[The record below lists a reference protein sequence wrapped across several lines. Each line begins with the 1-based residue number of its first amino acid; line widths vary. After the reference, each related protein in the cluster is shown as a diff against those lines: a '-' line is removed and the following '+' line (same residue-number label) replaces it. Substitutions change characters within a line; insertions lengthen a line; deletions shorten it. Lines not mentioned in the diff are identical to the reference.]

1 MKVALISP
9 SKEHLHELGRVL
21 HDLSHHAILVEGGKS
36 KMREV
41 VEAEQP
47 DILLVEGMCCDPAEL
62 TQVEYVTTHH
72 PQVAVV
78 LLCPSTTPEFLLNS
92 MRAGV
97 REVLTAPISP
107 VVLQSAIERIAN
119 RLRVSRGSTSG
130 RVLAFIGCKGGSGA
144 TFLATNLGAQL
155 AAQHSVLLIDL
166 NLQFGDALS
175 FVHDGAPV
183 TTLADMAR
191 EIDRLDASFLSTC
204 AVKISPNFSVLAAPD
219 DPAKAMEVKP
229 EHVDAIIAMASSRYD
244 FVLIDLGRAIDS
256 VTVKALDRTNT
267 IFTVMQA
274 SVPGVRNA
282 QKLLTV
288 FRSLGYGIDRV
299 EVIVNRFE
307 RSGEIGVTE
316 IERALGKLAIH
327 TVPNSYKLVSAAIN
341 HGDPLANSARN
352 NPVSRNLAEFA
363 RNLSPA
369 PQADAR
375 SLFGRLLA
383 RANA

>member
-9 SKEHLHELGRVL
+9 SKEHLHELGQVL
-21 HDLSHHAILVEGGKS
+21 HGFSHQAILVEGGKS

-41 VEAEQP
+41 VERDQP

-62 TQVEYVTTHH
+62 SPVEYVTTHH

-107 VVLQSAIERIAN
+107 TLLQAAIERIAN
-119 RLRVSRGSTSG
+119 RLRVSRGSTHG
-130 RVLAFIGCKGGSGA
+130 RVLAFIGCKGGSGS

-175 FVHDGAPV
+175 FVHDGHPV
-183 TTLADMAR
+183 TTLSDMAR
-191 EIDRLDASFLSTC
+191 EIERLDATFLSSS
-204 AVKISPNFSVLAAPD
+204 AVKVAPNFSVLAAPE
-219 DPAKAMEVKP
+219 DPAQAMEIKP
-229 EHVDAIIAMASSRYD
+229 EHVDAIIALASSRYD
-244 FVLIDLGRAIDS
+244 FVLLDLGRNIDS
-256 VTVKALDRTNT
+256 VSVKALDRTST

-288 FRSLGYGIDRV
+288 FRSLGYGGERI

-307 RSGEIGVTE
+307 RGGEIGVAE

-327 TVPNSYKLVSAAIN
+327 TVPNSYKQVSAAIN
-341 HGDPLANSARN
+341 HGDPLLNSARN
-352 NPVSRNLAEFA
+352 NPVSRNLADFA
-363 RNLSPA
+363 RNLSPV
-369 PQADAR
+369 PQQDAR
-375 SLFGRLLA
+375 SLFGRLLG
-383 RANA
+383 RASA